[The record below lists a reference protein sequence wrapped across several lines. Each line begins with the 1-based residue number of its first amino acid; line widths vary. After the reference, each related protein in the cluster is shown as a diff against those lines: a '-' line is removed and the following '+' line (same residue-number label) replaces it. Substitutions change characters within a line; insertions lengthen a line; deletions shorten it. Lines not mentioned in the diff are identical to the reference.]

1 MRTIIALTLAGAAA
15 AFGAVGDVISSFPL
29 PASCAE
35 GNGLTWDGAYLWV
48 CSEGP
53 PDFVQLSTT
62 GSVVSYF
69 KIAPGNYGYFY
80 GAAFD
85 GEYLWCS
92 YQPDPYDGPQ
102 FRRYTTT
109 GTPVG
114 SWFTGRNGAVAGM
127 TYENGRLWGAQFK
140 YTTAGSYLGSFARP
154 FILSDLAWDGH
165 YLWTSGQGSYDYQ
178 MCQLTTTGSVV
189 SSFLLPNGGYAA
201 KGAETDGQYLWAVV
215 YGPSHEYWVYQFD
228 IGVVDVGGSSFGKIK
243 ALYR

>member
-1 MRTIIALTLAGAAA
+1 MRTIITLTLVGAAA
-15 AFGAVGDVISSFPL
+15 AFGAVGDIISSFPL
-29 PASCAE
+29 PTGCAE

-53 PDFVQLSTT
+53 VDFVQLTTT
-62 GSVVSYF
+62 GSIVSYF
-69 KIAPGNYGYFY
+69 KIAPGNYGYFK

-92 YQPDPYDGPQ
+92 YQPDPFDPPQ
-102 FRRYTTT
+102 FGQYTTT

-114 SWFTGRNGAVAGM
+114 GFWGRNGAVAGM

-140 YTTAGSYLGSFARP
+140 YTTTGSYLGSFTP
-154 FILSDLAWDGH
+154 PWYLSDLAWDGH
-165 YLWTSGQGSYDYQ
+165 YFWVNDGSNIGF
-178 MCQLTTTGSVV
+178 MCRLTTTGSIV
-189 SSFLLPNGGYAA
+189 SSFALPNDKPANGT
-201 KGAETDGQYLWAVV
+201 EFDGQYLWAVV
-215 YGPSHEYWVYQFD
+215 GTNPPMWVYQFD